1 VLEAATRLTEKIA
14 AVRIKNIENIIKCDD
29 FSFVTFFLFSCARLQ
44 ILKNI
49 QNLLIFK
56 YFYDSSLILRFLM
69 LSLKPYFHLWML
81 KRIRKNGKKE
91 IKNGKKEK
99 KE

>member
-1 VLEAATRLTEKIA
+1 
-14 AVRIKNIENIIKCDD
+14 
-29 FSFVTFFLFSCARLQ
+29 
-44 ILKNI
+44 
-49 QNLLIFK
+49 
-56 YFYDSSLILRFLM
+56 M